1 LERRSFLIAT
11 VSTTGALVLG
21 VSCRRAAGT
30 GAGAE
35 TGEWV
40 AGPFVRIGGDG
51 QVTVTVA
58 RAEMGQ
64 GARTALAMLVAE
76 ELDADW
82 GRIRVEQG
90 DLDPKYGDQFAGGS
104 AVVRTSWRPLR
115 QAGATA
121 RAMLVSA
128 AATRWGV
135 PLTECE
141 TRDGRVHHA
150 PTGRSLPYGQLV
162 GAAARLPVP
171 GDVPLK
177 PIDQYRIVGK
187 SRKNVDHP
195 DVVTGRSLF
204 GLDHRVPGMLFA
216 VIERSPVFGGRV
228 RSIADQAARA
238 VSGVV
243 DVIRLDADA
252 VPFFGDN
259 NPKMA
264 NGVAV
269 LANSTWAA
277 LQGREALRVDWD
289 PRGGEREGT
298 KEMQVEAERLA
309 RQPDRFT
316 THRGAPVEDA
326 LRASSRRLD
335 AVYQTPLLAHATMEP
350 MNCLAHVQA
359 DRCEVW
365 APTQMPEYVR
375 TVAQE
380 ITGLEPQAIT
390 VHFTR
395 MGGAFGRRFYA
406 DYAAEAVY
414 LSKAA
419 GRPVQVVWSREDD
432 LRHGFYRPAGYHLLR
447 AGIDQAGRPSAW
459 EHRLFNASRGH
470 YLKWAPPADKNFNPG
485 ELSRD
490 DYPVAFGPA
499 FRYGYSPIE
508 SKIPRGQWRAVE
520 NSSNVFVTQ
529 SFVDEL
535 AHLAGADPL
544 AYRVRLYQEST
555 DVLDPGRGYE
565 GARLLNVLQLARGR
579 ADWDRPLP
587 AGQGRGIAVCY
598 ANQSYIAE
606 VVEVTMAGDAVKV
619 DRVVAVV
626 DAGLVVHPEGARAQ
640 VEGAITMG
648 LSAALGEEITVTGGR
663 VDQGNF
669 DRYPLLRISQAP
681 RIEVYFVEGGTKP
694 GGLGEPAL
702 PPVAAALGNAI
713 FQASGRRIRRLPLS
727 AAGITST

>member
-1 LERRSFLIAT
+1 MERRSFLIAT
-11 VSTTGALVLG
+11 VSATGALVLG

-30 GAGAE
+30 GAE
-35 TGEWV
+35 DGEWV
-40 AGPFVRIGGDG
+40 AGPFVRIGGDS

-82 GRIRVEQG
+82 ARVRVEQG
-90 DLDPKYGDQFAGGS
+90 DLDSKYGDQFAGGS
-104 AVVRTSWRPLR
+104 AVVRTSWEPLR
-115 QAGATA
+115 RAGATA

-135 PLTECE
+135 PSAECV
-141 TRDGRVHHA
+141 TRESRVHHP
-150 PTGRSLPYGQLV
+150 PTDRAVAYGELV
-162 GAAARLPVP
+162 SAASTLSVP

-177 PIDQYRIVGK
+177 PAAEYRVVGK

-195 DVVTGRSLF
+195 DVVTGRIRF

-216 VIERSPVFGGRV
+216 VIERSPVFGGQV
-228 RSIADQAARA
+228 RSIDDRA
-238 VSGVV
+238 TRALPGVV
-243 DVIRLDADA
+243 DVIQLDADA
-252 VPFFGDN
+252 VPSFGGN
-259 NPKMA
+259 NPKLS

-269 LANSTWAA
+269 VANSTWAA
-277 LQGREALRVDWD
+277 LQGRAALRVDWD
-289 PRGGEREGT
+289 PRGGESEGT
-298 KEMQVEAERLA
+298 TAMQAEAERLA

-316 THRGAPVEDA
+316 SWRGAPIETA
-326 LRASSRRLD
+326 FKASSRRLD

-359 DRCEVW
+359 DSCEVW

-375 TVAQE
+375 TVAE
-380 ITGLEPQAIT
+380 KLTGLAPQAIT

-419 GRPVQVVWSREDD
+419 HRPVQVVWSREDD
-432 LRHGFYRPAGYHLLR
+432 LRHGFYRPAGYHVLR
-447 AGIDQAGRPSAW
+447 AGLDQTGRPSAW

-470 YLKWAPPADKNFNPG
+470 YLERAAPTDRDFDPG

-499 FRYGYSPIE
+499 FSFGYSPIE
-508 SKIPRGQWRAVE
+508 SRIPRGQWRAVE

-529 SFVDEL
+529 CFVDEL
-535 AHLAGADPL
+535 AHLAGMDPL

-555 DVLDPGRGYE
+555 DVLDPERGYE
-565 GARLLNVLQLARGR
+565 RTRLLNVLRLAGER
-579 ADWDRPLP
+579 ADWDRPLA
-587 AGQGRGIAVCY
+587 AGQGRGIAVCF

-606 VVEVTMAGDAVKV
+606 VVEVSVAGDAVKV
-619 DRVVAVV
+619 NRVVAVV
-626 DAGLVVHPEGARAQ
+626 DGGLVVHPEGARAQ

-669 DRYPLLRISQAP
+669 DGYPLLRISQAP
-681 RIEVYFVEGGTKP
+681 RIEVHFVDGGKKP

-702 PPVAAALGNAI
+702 PPVAAALANAI

-727 AAGITST
+727 ASGITSA